1 MIIGMNLVP
10 KHTLKVNVMK
20 FRTTGKPRKTFAIIG
35 LGRFGSAVAR
45 TLAENGQDLIIID
58 KNPDRVRELR
68 CLTDYAYVV
77 GHLDQLSLEEIGVG
91 DCEAAIVAIGSAID
105 ANILASLY
113 CLNLHVPRVIAKANS
128 KDQGQILEKIGAEVI
143 YPEQDMGIRLA
154 NQLSNQKV
162 IDYFSVSGNIDI
174 AQIAVPE
181 FFVGKTLKNLEL
193 RQKYGIS
200 IVAIQKKD
208 QTIEEIDP
216 NYVFARDDIIIII
229 GSNENI
235 HNFER
240 SVSE

>member
-1 MIIGMNLVP
+1 MIKYKTKKG
-10 KHTLKVNVMK
+10 
-20 FRTTGKPRKTFAIIG
+20 RPRKTFAVIG

-58 KNPDRVRELR
+58 RDPDRVRELR
-68 CLTDYAYVV
+68 SLTDYAYVV
-77 GHLDQLSLEEIGVG
+77 NHLDQASLEEIGIG
-91 DCEAAIVAIGSAID
+91 DCEVAIVAIGNAID

-143 YPEQDMGIRLA
+143 YPEKDMGVRLA
-154 NQLSNQKV
+154 NQLSNQKI

-174 AQIAVPE
+174 AQIGIPQ
-181 FFVGKTLKNLEL
+181 FFIGNSLKDLAL
-193 RQKYGIS
+193 RNQYGIS
-200 IVAIQKKD
+200 VVAILKK
-208 QTIEEIDP
+208 QHTIEEIDP
-216 NYVFARDDIIIII
+216 NYKFEEGDVVIVI

-240 SVSE
+240 VVASEL

>member
-1 MIIGMNLVP
+1 
-10 KHTLKVNVMK
+10 MK
-20 FRTTGKPRKTFAIIG
+20 FTTKKGKPRKTYAVIG

-45 TLAENGQDLIIID
+45 TLAENGQDLIIVD
-58 KNPDRVRELR
+58 RDPDRVRELR
-68 CLTDYAYVV
+68 CLTDYAYVIS
-77 GHLDQLSLEEIGVG
+77 HLDQAALEEIGVG
-91 DCEAAIVAIGSAID
+91 DCEVAVVAIGSAID

-143 YPEQDMGIRLA
+143 YPEKDMGVRLA

-174 AQIAVPE
+174 AQISIPK
-181 FFVGKTLKNLEL
+181 FFIGKSLQDLAL
-193 RQKYGIS
+193 RNQYGIS
-200 IVAIQKKD
+200 VVAIQKQR

-216 NYVFARDDIIIII
+216 NYRFEADDIVIVI

-240 SVSE
+240 IVANED